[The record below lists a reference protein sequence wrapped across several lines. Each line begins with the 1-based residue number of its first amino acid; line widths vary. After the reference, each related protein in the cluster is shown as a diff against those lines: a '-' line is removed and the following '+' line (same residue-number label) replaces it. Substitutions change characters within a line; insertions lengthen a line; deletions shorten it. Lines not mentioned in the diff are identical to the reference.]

1 MADHGA
7 RRCEMTTAAAVRR
20 QQRRRASAAGL
31 VPLALVGTLAVVG
44 AGLAVQ
50 TVLVSRSNPSTS
62 AAGTTVRTS
71 WGTMQVH
78 QSEVVSGLSDRA
90 LGGMSHGVQNLV
102 SAGKAQVA
110 VTVTLHNSS
119 SQVVK
124 YDANQFRL
132 MVGHGSPSSAAISP
146 LGTSLS
152 AGELRKGGTVEGTV
166 SFVTVADGSQL
177 WLQLADRGQN
187 VLVAVGAATAP
198 NSKPDEGGPH
208 APAPEDPGHEH

>member
-1 MADHGA
+1 VTSAPAGRPA
-7 RRCEMTTAAAVRR
+7 
-20 QQRRRASAAGL
+20 QGRRASAAGL
-31 VPLALVGTLAVVG
+31 VLLALVGVLAVVG
-44 AGLAVQ
+44 AGLAVR
-50 TVLVSRSNPSTS
+50 TVLASRSNPATS

-132 MVGHGSPSSAAISP
+132 LVGHGSPSSAAISP
-146 LGTSLS
+146 LSTSLS
-152 AGELRKGGTVEGTV
+152 AGDLREGGTVEGTV

-177 WLQLADRGQN
+177 WLQLADRGQS
-187 VLVAVGAATAP
+187 VLVAVGAATP
-198 NSKPDEGGPH
+198 PKSKPDEGGPQ